1 MNLFI
6 DTTNWKL
13 IFILERD
20 NKIIDYL
27 IIKDN
32 KKISDIAIDQLKLFL
47 YKNNLTIKDVGS
59 FYLTKGP
66 GSYTGVRVGLT
77 IVKTLKTLN
86 NNIKVYL
93 INSLLFQAGK
103 NKVLSLLDARSNKYY
118 LAVYD
123 HFKVLENI
131 KLVTE
136 DELQRY
142 FDKYSEFKIV
152 KNYDIDFINNY
163 LETKEIFELAEDVN
177 NINPLYVKSFV

>member
-13 IFILERD
+13 IFILEKD

-136 DELQRY
+136 DELQSY

-152 KNYDIDFINNY
+152 KDYDIDFINNY
-163 LETKEIFELAEDVN
+163 LETKEIFELVEDVN